1 MVRILSTISE
11 KWPEY
16 FLEILVITTGIL
28 GAFALNTWNEIE
40 NLKDFEQEILTEI
53 ALNLKDDEKI
63 LTQNIESI
71 TIAIESLEIVLNEK
85 QLPEDSVYKLLGKFI
100 CFERFMPKTSAFEV
114 LKSKGLTSIKDTDLR
129 RLITNY
135 YDTDIK
141 RIEQSLADIELEFER
156 EWFDILMEQFDDF
169 AFKRY
174 AKPKDVP
181 TFLSSPDNIIFMKLG
196 RDNRL
201 GSIQPLKTALVN
213 LREIVVRI
221 EEQND

>member
-1 MVRILSTISE
+1 MKHLFTTLKQ

-16 FLEILVITTGIL
+16 FLEIIVITTGIL
-28 GAFALNTWNEIE
+28 GAFALNTWNEQDK
-40 NLKDFEQEILTEI
+40 LSVFEKEILNEI
-53 ALNLKDDEKI
+53 TSNLKDDEKI
-63 LTQNIESI
+63 LTQNIQAI
-71 TIAIESLEIVLNEK
+71 NQAIEALEIVLSNK
-85 QLPEDSVYKLLGKFI
+85 QIPEDSIYVLIGKFI

-114 LKSKGLTSIKDTDLR
+114 LKSKGLTTIKDSYLR

-156 EWFDILMEQFDDF
+156 EWFNILMDQFEDF

-174 AKPKDVP
+174 AKPKDVQA
-181 TFLSSPDNIIFMKLG
+181 FLSSPDNIIFMKLG

-201 GSIQPLKTALVN
+201 GSIQPLNNALLN
-213 LREIVVRI
+213 LQEIVEHI
-221 EEQND
+221 EKAQ